1 MKKKE
6 KDEIFAAHIPGV
18 LHYHQ
23 IMLSDGVRNKLLYE
37 AIKTHVSNETSFL
50 DVGAGTGVWAILA
63 AKLGAKRV
71 VAIEIEE
78 CLIPIIYRHAKENGV
93 AHKIEIIHGNCDDVK
108 IRGKFDVIV
117 SELFGGD
124 ALGER
129 TINSFISLR
138 NRFLAPNGVLI
149 PQKLAMFAAPSK
161 IEKSIQDIPAD
172 LPIKTN
178 FLKSLKLNYSQNV
191 SLAERP
197 RIKFLAEPQ
206 KLVEVD
212 FRTVESPPSLTNLSL
227 VWKLDNLSE
236 ANAFTVYNHS
246 TFTDEIT
253 MDSYASQS
261 WGATTYE
268 FQPFTQASG
277 EIKFNLTINAEKG
290 NWSVELPSHP
300 EIIAQ
305 SFSPVFAYARTRM
318 AQKMTP
324 HRKFKVLRPG
334 IEKNTKTQNKKEQS
348 KKN

>member
-1 MKKKE
+1 MNKKE
-6 KDEIFAAHIPGV
+6 KDEHFAAKLPGI

-23 IMLSDGVRNKLLYE
+23 QMLSDGLRNKLLFD
-37 AIKTHVSNETSFL
+37 AIKNHVTNETRFL

-78 CLIPIIYRHAKENGV
+78 CLIPIIYNHARENGV
-93 AHKIEIIHGNCDDVK
+93 AHKIEIIHGNSDDVK

-117 SELFGGD
+117 SELFGDD
-124 ALGER
+124 ALGEA

-138 NRFLAPNGVLI
+138 ERFFAPDGILI
-149 PQKLAMFAAPSK
+149 PQKLAMYAVPSK
-161 IEKSIQDIPAD
+161 VEKSIQDIPAD

-178 FLKSLKLNYSQNV
+178 FLKFLKLNYSQNL
-191 SLAERP
+191 SLVERP

-206 KLVEVD
+206 RLVEVD
-212 FRTVESPPSLTNLSL
+212 FRTIEKPPSLTNLSL
-227 VWKLDNLSE
+227 LWKLDNLSK
-236 ANAFTVYNHS
+236 ANAFTVFNHS
-246 TFTDEIT
+246 TFTDEIV
-253 MDSYASQS
+253 MDSFASQS

-290 NWSVELPSHP
+290 NWSVNLPLHP
-300 EIIAQ
+300 EIKAQ
-305 SFSPVFAYARTRM
+305 SFSPIFAFARTRM

-324 HRKFKVLRPG
+324 HRKFKAPEQVM
-334 IEKNTKTQNKKEQS
+334 KKTKQS
-348 KKN
+348 KSKIANE